1 MSNQESVI
9 NPGLIEAIH
18 IMRAQHDEQTVNHML
33 NEAVRAK
40 YLAPVIFKKN
50 AQGDEEM
57 QLSLMKS
64 KDGKKFLMAFTDW
77 SQVHRWKKGGDI
89 KTAVLSFDD
98 YAKLIVDEK
107 SGIDG
112 FIINPFGENLPFFKE
127 IVADLIKQKQAFDA
141 EASEPQGIEI
151 DDAKDVSQE
160 LLTALTQYMEKE
172 AGIRAAYLREMKRGN
187 RQSYLIVVDF
197 EGERETIFKQIA
209 DCAVPH
215 LHDLYLD
222 MIPMDSVGE
231 GILDDAQP
239 FYCVKGY
246 QKPIIKNPSAAIIED
261 IFDLKDGKGCV
272 LACYVIQ
279 EGFAV
284 GDEVDVITAQGR
296 PAFKVTIQAIEVQ
309 DMRVQNVQAGGNG
322 MRCGILIEGHKA
334 NEFYAGLRLLKA
346 NH

>member
-1 MSNQESVI
+1 
-9 NPGLIEAIH
+9 
-18 IMRAQHDEQTVNHML
+18 
-33 NEAVRAK
+33 
-40 YLAPVIFKKN
+40 
-50 AQGDEEM
+50 
-57 QLSLMKS
+57 
-64 KDGKKFLMAFTDW
+64 
-77 SQVHRWKKGGDI
+77 
-89 KTAVLSFDD
+89 
-98 YAKLIVDEK
+98 
-107 SGIDG
+107 
-112 FIINPFGENLPFFKE
+112 
-127 IVADLIKQKQAFDA
+127 
-141 EASEPQGIEI
+141 
-151 DDAKDVSQE
+151 
-160 LLTALTQYMEKE
+160 MEKE

-209 DCAVPH
+209 DCAAPH

-322 MRCGILIEGHKA
+322 MRCGILIEGHKV